1 MEELIENI
9 NEKIASIKDENLNSF
24 YKTCIDIF
32 NKELINPYDELRPDF
47 KAIYIYLLIISE
59 IGLEKSEDVRLL
71 LNKCA
76 LFFCNNRFSNTLY
89 DEYYDTLEVLYSKN
103 KLENQGDKN
112 VINDLEFYN
121 NFIIKSIF
129 TFSGEEVIDL
139 NLENDSWMFN
149 HFSAREDNPTQAIID
164 LFKLCPKKEI
174 FKQVYEIDRIVSV
187 YSDIKSD
194 ERFELAIKYY
204 SKNKINKDLNAYV
217 NSVIKEKGY
226 HINDNILKIN
236 QSYITISKNIKNQ
249 NIVNNKI
256 RSHYNKLISFLRKNN
271 DYIDNINKYIDFDID
286 EDILEQFLKFTIKY
300 NSRYNEKIEKEN
312 ISLKQRQITNLE
324 FLFSKYNFEFKQLDD
339 FEKRQIQDVENLEE
353 KLKLISEGNLKFV
366 SINKQLFLPLLLN
379 FSIKQISFIDD
390 LYKKNIID
398 EQFLNDHIIDLANK
412 EALLN
417 FICNIEFLK
426 NIGINRIARYNKN
439 IFLENVDLIKKRY
452 KLFVEVYKIPI
463 DNIYNFEFLENDK
476 IFDMIDNFIELGYFE
491 QIKLNPDY
499 LSSHNLLMIK
509 RLEIAKSIGMV
520 TINSDNSFIGSI
532 VSGDSFYAS
541 SDELDEFLI
550 DYKDLYLDNYMLNHV
565 RRLVI
570 TTEYLDTKF
579 LQDDYTYK
587 IGNTILSRY
596 RILRNFA
603 AIEKYNLEDSL
614 MTCILYGAINLEA
627 EEIENISKDLKH
639 KTKVK

>member
-1 MEELIENI
+1 MEKLIENI
-9 NEKIASIKDENLNSF
+9 NEKIAGIKDENLNSF

-32 NKELINPYDELRPDF
+32 NKELMNPYDELRPDF

-89 DEYYDTLEVLYSKN
+89 DEYYDTLEMIYSKN

-121 NFIIKSIF
+121 NLIIKSIF
-129 TFSGEEVIDL
+129 TFSAEEVIDL

-187 YSDIKSD
+187 YSNIKLD

-217 NSVIKEKGY
+217 NSVIKENGY

-324 FLFSKYNFEFKQLDD
+324 FLFNKYNFEFKQLDD
-339 FEKRQIQDVENLEE
+339 FEKRQIQDVENLEK

-390 LYKKNIID
+390 LYKNNIID
-398 EQFLNDHIIDLANK
+398 EQFLNDHIIDLSNK

-439 IFLENVDLIKKRY
+439 IFLENADLIKKRY

-499 LSSHNLLMIK
+499 LNSHNLLMIK
-509 RLEIAKSIGMV
+509 RLEIAKSIGMA

-550 DYKDLYLDNYMLNHV
+550 DYKDLYLDNHMLDHV
-565 RRLVI
+565 RRLDI

-587 IGNTILSRY
+587 IGNTLLSRY

-603 AIEKYNLEDSL
+603 AIEKDNSEDSL

-639 KTKVK
+639 KAKVK

>member
-1 MEELIENI
+1 MEKLIENI

-121 NFIIKSIF
+121 NLIIKSIF

-491 QIKLNPDY
+491 QIKLNSDY

-532 VSGDSFYAS
+532 VSGDNFYAS

>member
-121 NFIIKSIF
+121 NLIIKSIF

-390 LYKKNIID
+390 LYKNNIID
-398 EQFLNDHIIDLANK
+398 EQFLNDHIIDLSNK

-499 LSSHNLLMIK
+499 LNSNNLLMIK

-532 VSGDSFYAS
+532 VSGDGFYAS

-550 DYKDLYLDNYMLNHV
+550 DYKDLYLDNHMLDHV
-565 RRLVI
+565 RRLDI

-587 IGNTILSRY
+587 IGNTLLSRY

-603 AIEKYNLEDSL
+603 AIEKCNLEDSL

>member
-1 MEELIENI
+1 MEKLIENI
-9 NEKIASIKDENLNSF
+9 NEKIAGIKDENLNSF

-32 NKELINPYDELRPDF
+32 NKELMNPYDELRPDF

-121 NFIIKSIF
+121 NLIIKSIF
-129 TFSGEEVIDL
+129 TFSAEEVIDL

-187 YSDIKSD
+187 YSNIKLD

-324 FLFSKYNFEFKQLDD
+324 FLFNKYNFEFKQLDD
-339 FEKRQIQDVENLEE
+339 FEKRQIQDVENLEK
-353 KLKLISEGNLKFV
+353 KLKVISEGNLKFV
-366 SINKQLFLPLLLN
+366 SINKKVFLPLLLN

-390 LYKKNIID
+390 LYKNNIID
-398 EQFLNDHIIDLANK
+398 EQFLNDHIIDLSNK

-439 IFLENVDLIKKRY
+439 IFLENADLIKKRY

-499 LSSHNLLMIK
+499 LNSHNLLMIK
-509 RLEIAKSIGMV
+509 RLEIAKSIGMA

-550 DYKDLYLDNYMLNHV
+550 DYKDLYLDNHVLDHV
-565 RRLVI
+565 RRLDI
-570 TTEYLDTKF
+570 TNEYLDTKF

-587 IGNTILSRY
+587 IGNTLLSRY

-603 AIEKYNLEDSL
+603 AIEKDNLEDSL

-639 KTKVK
+639 KAKVK

>member
-121 NFIIKSIF
+121 NLIIKSIF

-204 SKNKINKDLNAYV
+204 SKNKINKYLNAYV

-390 LYKKNIID
+390 LYKNNIID
-398 EQFLNDHIIDLANK
+398 EQFLNDHIIDLSNK

-499 LSSHNLLMIK
+499 LNSNNLLMIK

-532 VSGDSFYAS
+532 VSGDGFYAS

-550 DYKDLYLDNYMLNHV
+550 DYKDLYLDNHMLDHV
-565 RRLVI
+565 RRLDI

-587 IGNTILSRY
+587 IGNTLLSRY

-603 AIEKYNLEDSL
+603 AIEKCNLEDSL